1 MGSGAGAG
9 AGLLTKDSCFMLPLR
24 LRVLDL
30 GRGRE
35 SSALWSSSRRACAVA
50 TSSKNSSL
58 CSEVT
63 EEKMTAQRNR
73 RVFFHVRWQEWN
85 IYSAIRNESVLQREN
100 TSVWISSLQC
110 SAWLPT
116 SVRRLGGVGL
126 RVAPPPPDA
135 TLQPEGA
142 ALVIEPPALLQRAQ
156 QLVQSLR
163 EVGG

>member
-24 LRVLDL
+24 LLVLDL

-63 EEKMTAQRNR
+63 EEKMTAQRNG
-73 RVFFHVRWQEWN
+73 RVFFM
-85 IYSAIRNESVLQREN
+85 
-100 TSVWISSLQC
+100 
-110 SAWLPT
+110 
-116 SVRRLGGVGL
+116 LGGRNG
-126 RVAPPPPDA
+126 
-135 TLQPEGA
+135 TF
-142 ALVIEPPALLQRAQ
+142 I
-156 QLVQSLR
+156 QSLEMSQCYYVKTR
-163 EVGG
+163 LRRFHHFSAQCGS